1 MAKKIGDI
9 LKERNLVTDTHLRV
23 AFEHQKITGELFGDV
38 LVKLGFISSKERSM
52 IVAEQAGLEFLDLE
66 GYNIP
71 EDVLKLI
78 PKAVAERFQFLPL
91 GFEDGRLAIGV
102 TKAGN
107 IQAVDMVNRLTKKPP
122 KLYLVDPEIFSDT
135 LERSYFLVEN
145 PISARIEKIVKDI
158 QTTGNPQGEDIVS
171 LVDLLILDA
180 IRKKATDIH
189 VTPHEY
195 AVNVF
200 YRIDGVLHH
209 QYCLPRASFTGLISR
224 VKVLS
229 QLDIAEIRLPQDGA
243 LTFRFSN
250 KEYDIRVSLVP
261 TIHGQNLVL
270 RILAG
275 NIALLRLEALGFTD
289 AAIKTLRELF
299 QKPNGIIL
307 ITGPT
312 GSGKTTTL
320 YAGLR
325 LINTLERNVITV
337 EDPVEYKLNFIR
349 QSQVQERI
357 GYDFSS
363 AAKTFLRQDPDV
375 VLLGEIRDIDSANIA
390 IRASITGHLVLS
402 TLHTNDAVTAIPRLV
417 DLGAD
422 RFLISSSLLA
432 VVAQRLVRTV
442 CPFCKESYKPSE
454 EELQFLEGYDYHG
467 KEFFRGKGCLR
478 CNYTGFLGRTA
489 VAEILA
495 VNNEIRELIYEGAS
509 VGRLREAALRN
520 GMVQLYRDGIAKVLA
535 GKTTIAELKR
545 VLG

>member
-9 LKERNLVTDTHLRV
+9 LKERNLVTDIQLRV

-38 LVKLGFISSKERSM
+38 LVKLGFITSKERSM

-66 GYNIP
+66 GYHIP
-71 EDVLKLI
+71 EDALKLI
-78 PKAVAERFQFLPL
+78 PKAVAERLQFLPL
-91 GFEDGRLAIGV
+91 GFEDGKLAIGV

-107 IQAVDMVNRLTKKPP
+107 IQAVDMVSRITKRQP

-145 PISARIEKIVKDI
+145 PINSRIEKIVKDV
-158 QTTGNPQGEDIVS
+158 QTAGNPQGDDIVS
-171 LVDLLILDA
+171 LVELLILDA

-189 VTPHEY
+189 VTPHQY
-195 AVNVF
+195 AINVF
-200 YRIDGVLHH
+200 YRIDGVLQH
-209 QYCLPRASFTGLISR
+209 QYCLPRATYSGIVSR
-224 VKVLS
+224 IKILS
-229 QLDIAEIRLPQDGA
+229 QLDIAETRLPQDGSF
-243 LTFRFSN
+243 TFVFSN
-250 KEYDIRVSLVP
+250 KEHDIRVSFVP

-275 NIALLRLEALGFTD
+275 NISLLRLESLGFSQYV
-289 AAIKTLRELF
+289 IKILKELF
-299 QKPNGIIL
+299 QKPNGILL

-325 LINTLERNVITV
+325 LINILERNVITV

-363 AAKTFLRQDPDV
+363 AAKQFLRQDPDV

-432 VVAQRLVRTV
+432 VIAQRLVRTI
-442 CPFCKESYKPSE
+442 CPFCKESYKPTE
-454 EELQFLEGYDYHG
+454 EERQYLNQYGFESSELW
-467 KEFFRGKGCLR
+467 RGKGCPR
-478 CNYTGFLGRTA
+478 CNNMGFIGRTA
-489 VAEILA
+489 VAEVMV
-495 VNNEIRELIYEGAS
+495 VNEEIKELIYEGAS
-509 VGRLREAALRN
+509 VGRLTEAALRN
-520 GMVQLYRDGIAKVLA
+520 GMVSLVKEGIQKALE
-535 GKTTIAELKR
+535 GKTTISELRR